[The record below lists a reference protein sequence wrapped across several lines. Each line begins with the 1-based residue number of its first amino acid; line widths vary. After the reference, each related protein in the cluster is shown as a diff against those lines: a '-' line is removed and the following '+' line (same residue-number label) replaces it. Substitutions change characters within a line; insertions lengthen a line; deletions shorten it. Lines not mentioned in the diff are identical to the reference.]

1 MRKRHQY
8 NKPKPTSKVPTL
20 IIMCVLLFG
29 ILFFGKD
36 VSDNI
41 AAIFAPNI
49 PVTDAPREPEID
61 ASAKTSPEAGAIVSS
76 ANQAAARSILSIIA
90 KGQ

>member
-1 MRKRHQY
+1 
-8 NKPKPTSKVPTL
+8 
-20 IIMCVLLFG
+20 MCVLLFG

-61 ASAKTSPEAGAIVSS
+61 ASAKASPEAGAIVSS

>member
-20 IIMCVLLFG
+20 IIMSVLLFG

-36 VSDNI
+36 ISDKI

-49 PVTDAPREPEID
+49 PVTDAPRAPEVD
-61 ASAKTSPEAGAIVSS
+61 TSAKASTDAGAVVST
-76 ANQAAARSILSIIA
+76 AHQEAARSILSIIA

>member
-8 NKPKPTSKVPTL
+8 NKPKPTSKIPTL

-49 PVTDAPREPEID
+49 PITDTP
-61 ASAKTSPEAGAIVSS
+61 GAVPDSS
-76 ANQAAARSILSIIA
+76 ATADTAGTVLSTANKQAAQSLLTIIA

>member
-8 NKPKPTSKVPTL
+8 NKPKPASKVPTL
-20 IIMCVLLFG
+20 IIMCVLLFS

-49 PVTDAPREPEID
+49 PVTDAPRNDTDIAVSTQKD
-61 ASAKTSPEAGAIVSS
+61 AGDVVSS
-76 ANQAAARSILSIIA
+76 ANKEAARSLLNIIA
-90 KGQ
+90 KGK

>member
-20 IIMCVLLFG
+20 IIMCVLLFS

-36 VSDNI
+36 ISDNI

-49 PVTDAPREPEID
+49 PVTDAPRTEID
-61 ASAKTSPEAGAIVSS
+61 SASSSPEDAGEVISS
-76 ANQAAARSILSIIA
+76 ANKEAARSLLNIIA
-90 KGQ
+90 KGK